1 MSTKAPT
8 PNHAELEKLARDLAR
23 KADTDAIAAKVL
35 SVTPGK
41 RSRIDLVIESGDVY
55 QALDTA
61 AALVPNAATRLAIVT
76 CGWAAPTD
84 ETDTQDIAPS
94 LHPKRQRVALV
105 CVHDLTTGNT
115 VSVIRFAAKRNLVAD
130 YGDAHGSLANAIA
143 NFGRETLAHR
153 NA

>member
-1 MSTKAPT
+1 MTTKAPT
-8 PNHAELEKLARDLAR
+8 PNHAELEKLARKLA
-23 KADTDAIAAKVL
+23 KAADTDAHAAQIL

-41 RSRIDLVIESGDVY
+41 PTRIDIVIESGDVY

-61 AALVPNAATRLAIVT
+61 APLIPHTATRLAIVT

-84 ETDTQDIAPS
+84 GDGDNIAPS

-105 CVHDLTTGNT
+105 SIHDITTGNT
-115 VSVIRFAAKRNLVAD
+115 VSVVRFAAKRNVAID
-130 YGDAHGSLANAIA
+130 YGDARGTLADAITNLA
-143 NFGRETLAHR
+143 RETLAHR